1 VQTTIDLI
9 QQLIRD
15 KNAPDMLEECI
26 DCLLIGAKIV
36 TVNELAIKL
45 ALLALQLMQLSK
57 C

>member
-1 VQTTIDLI
+1 MQTTIDLI

-36 TVNELAIKL
+36 TLNELAIKL
-45 ALLALQLMQLSK
+45 ALLALQIMQMSK

>member
-45 ALLALQLMQLSK
+45 ALLALQLMQMSK